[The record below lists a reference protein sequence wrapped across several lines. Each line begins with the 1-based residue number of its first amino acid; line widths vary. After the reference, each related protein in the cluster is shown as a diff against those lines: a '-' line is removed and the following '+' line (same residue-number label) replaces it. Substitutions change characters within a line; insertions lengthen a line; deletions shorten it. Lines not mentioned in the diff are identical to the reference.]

1 MTCCR
6 SGCDIQ
12 TPNRVVRDRFEV
24 VAKERYVS
32 TALQRFMNWGAVCP
46 KHADLKFMMDDNDYR
61 VWLKEHD
68 AWECALSG
76 WRRNRLPL
84 PF

>member
-1 MTCCR
+1 M
-6 SGCDIQ
+6 
-12 TPNRVVRDRFEV
+12 VRDRFEI

-32 TALQRFMNWGAVCP
+32 SSLERFMSSVAVCA
-46 KHADLKFMMDDNDYR
+46 KHADLKFMMDDHDYR
-61 VWLKEHD
+61 VWLKEHE

-76 WRRNRLPL
+76 WRRNRLTL